1 MATLTASRP
10 LAGTR
15 ASGDVLMILGYTSWA
30 GAAGRGRVHAE
41 DRLTLELI
49 DSPRV
54 PRLLVCN
61 PFRSLPAKALR
72 GLTAADSEPFPTSAD
87 RHLHEPLRLRRDD
100 PTATAAIE
108 RDCARYE
115 RSVRRAAA
123 KLGLERPAVIVTHP
137 LLAGFGRF
145 EWAGPVTYYANDDL
159 TAFPPLRPWWSAFER
174 SFARLRAAGRRAVA
188 LTPKSLASVDPTGA
202 AAVVPCGLDPEE
214 WLQPR
219 SAPRWFLDLPGP
231 RLLYVGTLDERIDT
245 DALRA
250 LATARP
256 DASIVLVGPGGEDGP
271 VAALSSLSNVHVHE
285 PLGRDELTGLVG
297 AADLGLIPHV
307 RTEQTEAMSPLKL
320 YEYLAAGLPVAA
332 TDLPGTAGV
341 CPDRIALAAGG
352 NEFADAA
359 EAALALG
366 RWEESERLD
375 FIAANSWSDRFERLL
390 DLALAPKANPQS
402 QLETYS

>member
-10 LAGTR
+10 QTGARTSR
-15 ASGDVLMILGYTSWA
+15 DVLMILGYTSWA

-41 DRLTLELI
+41 DRLTQELI
-49 DSPRV
+49 GSPRV

-72 GLTAADSEPFPTSAD
+72 GLAGAGSEPFPASAD
-87 RHLHEPLRLRRDD
+87 RNLHEPLRLRRAD
-100 PTATAAIE
+100 PTVTAAIE

-123 KLGLERPAVIVTHP
+123 RLGLQRPAVIVTHP

-159 TAFPPLRPWWSAFER
+159 TAFPPLRPWWPAFER
-174 SFARLRAAGRRAVA
+174 SFARFRAAGRRAVA
-188 LTPKSLASVDPTGA
+188 LTPKSLASVGPSGP

-214 WLQPR
+214 WLRPR
-219 SAPRWFLDLPGP
+219 SAPHWFLDLPGP
-231 RLLYVGTLDERIDT
+231 RFLYVGTLDERIDT

-250 LATARP
+250 LATSRP

-271 VAALSSLSNVHVHE
+271 VAALASLTNVHLHG
-285 PLGRDELTGLVG
+285 PLDRVELTGLVG

-332 TDLPGTAGV
+332 TELPGTAEV
-341 CPDRIALAAGG
+341 CPDRVALAAGG

-359 EAALALG
+359 DAALALG
-366 RWEESERLD
+366 RWEESERLN
-375 FIAANSWSDRFERLL
+375 FIDTNSWSSRFERLL
-390 DLALAPKANPQS
+390 DLALAPEGQPS
-402 QLETYS
+402 TSTGDL